1 MAFRY
6 VAYNSA
12 GEMVTGTLAVDSEEA
27 AEAAI
32 WQSDLAVVTLK
43 KERRLPS
50 LYQMLPTLLGPKPRD
65 LIAFTRELGTL
76 LEAGIPFLP
85 ALRLLRDQTGNRMF
99 CDALRRVVQ
108 DVETGVMFSEAC
120 SKHPLVFPEL
130 FRRLVAVGEETG
142 EIQPMLKRLVAYM
155 ERREAM
161 LSRVRRS
168 LAYPALTLAIG
179 LVAVFVLLTFSLP
192 ALTGLFKEYGADL
205 PLTTRI
211 LVLLGGLSKA
221 YGGYAGI
228 AVVLVA
234 ILAWWYTHTPVGAR
248 QWDYLVIRMPVAGET
263 VVRSNMAT
271 LASTT
276 STLLSA
282 GINLTDALDVVTRST
297 HNAVVRNSL
306 VKVKTSVLTGSSLS
320 VALTEHPVF
329 PRLFAQMV
337 GVGEET
343 GTLERNLEALAAFY
357 EQETEKSV
365 STLTGMI
372 EPLLILMVGLGVGF
386 IAVSIMSALY
396 GLLQHIK

>member
-1 MAFRY
+1 
-6 VAYNSA
+6 
-12 GEMVTGTLAVDSEEA
+12 
-27 AEAAI
+27 
-32 WQSDLAVVTLK
+32 
-43 KERRLPS
+43 
-50 LYQMLPTLLGPKPRD
+50 MLPTLLGPKPRD
-65 LIAFTRELGTL
+65 LIAFARELTTL

-85 ALRLLRDQTGNRMF
+85 AVRLLRDQTGNRMF

-205 PLTTRI
+205 TLTTRI

-234 ILAWWYTHTPVGAR
+234 ILAWWYAHTPVGAR